1 MPEFPRK
8 KIDVSHDR
16 LRVAVHKWSKEIL
29 NEGYVPF
36 PKRLVRCLTKIFT
49 GDQPLIELA
58 VILAIVDYRRP
69 DLRNPPSFQFLA
81 FSAGIDVEQ
90 FRQCVSNL
98 KERGLLN
105 WEGAEDFARFKIDG
119 LLRHIE
125 ELTRDDDPHSTWES
139 A

>member
-1 MPEFPRK
+1 MSEFERK
-8 KIDVSHDR
+8 TIDVSHER
-16 LRVAVHKWSKEIL
+16 LRVAVHKWSSEVL

-49 GDQPLIELA
+49 GGEPLIELA

-69 DLRNPPSFQFLA
+69 NLQKHPSFKFLA
-81 FSAGIDVEQ
+81 FSAGIDTDR
-90 FRQCVSNL
+90 FKQCVTDL
-98 KERGLLN
+98 KERGLVS
-105 WEGAEDFARFKIDG
+105 WEETEDRVKFKIDG
-119 LLRHIE
+119 LLKQIE